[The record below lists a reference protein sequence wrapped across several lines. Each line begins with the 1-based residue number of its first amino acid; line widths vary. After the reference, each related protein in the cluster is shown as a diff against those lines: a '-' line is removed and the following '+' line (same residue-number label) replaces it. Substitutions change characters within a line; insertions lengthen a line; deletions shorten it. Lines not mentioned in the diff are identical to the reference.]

1 MSDLWVAITCLPW
14 LVPLGFFAFIYV
26 EWSGRGRGEEN
37 LHTRLFGE
45 ERVRSAFSDDSV
57 FRRRADDD

>member
-1 MSDLWVAITCLPW
+1 MADGWVALTCLPW
-14 LVPLGFFAFIYV
+14 LIPLGIFTVIFM

-45 ERVRSAFSDDSV
+45 ERIHHTFDDSV